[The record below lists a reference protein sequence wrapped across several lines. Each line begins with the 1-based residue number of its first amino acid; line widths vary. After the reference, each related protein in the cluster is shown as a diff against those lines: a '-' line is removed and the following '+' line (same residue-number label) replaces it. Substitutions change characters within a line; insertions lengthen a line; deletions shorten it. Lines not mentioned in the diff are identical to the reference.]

1 MCLLS
6 IYDGNN
12 GSRVAA
18 AAFRKT
24 EICCQPASMLPV
36 TAKGGFNGDARI

>member
-12 GSRVAA
+12 GSRAAA

-24 EICCQPASMLPV
+24 EIYCQPMSTLPM